1 MGKVAIK
8 PKAAD
13 DFHRWRIRKEK
24 EKHGEI
30 MVRERGKSNSDRKKR
45 EKRELGFEEKG
56 RGGERREWGGW
67 RIIERKNRERERDLI

>member
-1 MGKVAIK
+1 MGRVAIK

-30 MVRERGKSNSDRKKR
+30 MVREGGKSNSDRKK
-45 EKRELGFEEKG
+45 EKKGSWGSKKRE
-56 RGGERREWGGW
+56 GE
-67 RIIERKNRERERDLI
+67 EREESGEDGG